1 MAIGDKITGALI
13 SLFGGKEEEDA
24 PPAAPL
30 SIMATSPRAVPEGT
44 VDYGGL
50 TQLLQQ
56 QLIQEQTERL
66 RESRSSR
73 ADEFLA
79 FASGLGRPTK
89 TGSFGESLGY
99 ANEALAKQSAES
111 AKLRAAQRK
120 IMLEYG
126 VDLATLGIE
135 QQKGLIEAAAKQE
148 ARNVAGRPKVQILP
162 GMYPGAPPRAVSVT
176 YDENQKPIATELP
189 IGADGTPAGGGPA
202 GGAPAGG
209 APAGATV
216 VAAADA
222 PVDLKKFALQ
232 TVPGTMVRGGDP
244 DRWYYVNN
252 AGSPSLIPQGDK
264 PKPAMF
270 NTPVGLLERD
280 PETGLL
286 TVPKATPEA
295 QLKLDATKPLPAAVQ
310 RREDDLIGAI
320 QTTSSQA
327 ADMRALR
334 ERIQRGDINLSLP
347 GNVLSTAMGGVG
359 LSNKAYTDLIDL
371 KSSLKS
377 MQLASLQ
384 LAKGVQTA
392 KDAETVWN
400 SLFGSLSDEKSMIR
414 QLTKIEAMNRR
425 NATLAAER
433 INLARANNRVPPLEL
448 TSLMDYEAVT
458 KAFPLA
464 PRDPAQRTVGEI
476 YLSPNNVAAKWTGQ
490 GWERVR

>member
-1 MAIGDKITGALI
+1 MAIRDTIKGAL
-13 SLFGGKEEEDA
+13 SRFAGNEEEEDA
-24 PPAAPL
+24 VSAAPL
-30 SIMATSPRAVPEGT
+30 SVMAASPRTTPEGV
-44 VDYGGL
+44 VDYGQMKL
-50 TQLLQQ
+50 LLQQ
-56 QLIQEQTERL
+56 QIERL
-66 RESRSSR
+66 RNERPSKT
-73 ADEFLA
+73 DEFLA

-111 AKLRAAQRK
+111 AKARAARQEM
-120 IMLEYG
+120 MLKYG
-126 VDLATLGIE
+126 IDLATLGVE

-162 GMYPGAPPRAVSVT
+162 GMYPGATPRAVSVT
-176 YDENQKPIATELP
+176 YDENQKPIAMELP
-189 IGADGTPAGGGPA
+189 IGAGGAPA

-209 APAGATV
+209 TPAGATV

-270 NTPVGLLERD
+270 NTPAGLLERD

-334 ERIQRGDINLSLP
+334 ERIQRGDINLSLL
-347 GNVLSTAMGGVG
+347 GNVFSTAMGGVG

-371 KSSLKS
+371 KSSLKA

-458 KAFPLA
+458 KAFPPA
-464 PRDPAQRTVGEI
+464 PRDPAQRKVGEI